1 MSWYLFD
8 LFLNNLNLYFFAT
21 ILFWVGNY
29 KKRDFVFI
37 LFIDVFINGIPI
49 VFISIFI
56 LNLFNEWI
64 KKKFVNGFVLDNLL
78 FLFNYLTFF
87 LVIYSYKNS
96 GFNLSELLSFYVG
109 NFLINYILFLL
120 INKHSFVKMFLRI
133 GKNKCE
139 GR

>member
-37 LFIDVFINGIPI
+37 LFIDVFINEIPI

-64 KKKFVNGFVLDNLL
+64 KKKFVNGFVLNNIL

-87 LVIYSYKNS
+87 LVNYSYKNS

-109 NFLINYILFLL
+109 NFLINYILFL
-120 INKHSFVKMFLRI
+120 MFRKSI
-133 GKNKCE
+133 KIAN
-139 GR
+139 

>member
-120 INKHSFVKMFLRI
+120 INKRLFVKVFLRV

>member
-37 LFIDVFINGIPI
+37 LFIDVFMNGIPI

-64 KKKFVNGFVLDNLL
+64 KKKFVNGFVLDN
-78 FLFNYLTFF
+78 
-87 LVIYSYKNS
+87 
-96 GFNLSELLSFYVG
+96 
-109 NFLINYILFLL
+109 ILFYL
-120 INKHSFVKMFLRI
+120 II
-133 GKNKCE
+133 
-139 GR
+139 